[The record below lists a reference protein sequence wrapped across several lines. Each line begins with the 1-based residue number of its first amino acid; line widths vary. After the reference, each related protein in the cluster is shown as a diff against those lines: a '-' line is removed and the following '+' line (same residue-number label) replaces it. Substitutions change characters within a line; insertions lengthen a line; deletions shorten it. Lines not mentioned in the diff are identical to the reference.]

1 MERPFFCVSYRALL
15 LLSLHV
21 FMISFMHEGYAYGVE
36 RKIASHTISVSS
48 LLPSPSCSPST
59 TKANHK
65 STLEVIHKHGPCSP
79 LVQDHNP
86 LNLTEI
92 LLRDESRVKW
102 IQSQSSNSR
111 DGLKA
116 LAGASLPAMFD
127 ITVGE
132 YIVTIGLGTPM
143 KNLTLEFDTGSHLTW
158 TQCEPCLGSC
168 YTQFDPMFNPSQ
180 SSSYANIS
188 CASTLCSLAG
198 SGCLGSTCLYSVKY
212 GDNTSSVGFLA
223 TEKLTISPTEV
234 IDNFQ
239 FGCGEN
245 NSEGF
250 GRAAGLLGLS
260 DNNISF
266 VEQTAAKYGKYFS
279 YCLPSSPSSTGH
291 LTFGNE
297 GGEPSSVKF
306 TPLSKIQQDSEF
318 YGISIVGISVEGIPL
333 SIPSTI
339 FSSPDAVIDSGT
351 VITQMPPTAYSALR
365 TAFRN
370 AMANYTMTPAIP
382 IHSDLP
388 TLDTCYDFS
397 KESTVTVPS
406 ITFSFAEG
414 VDIDLHPSGI
424 LYTVNASEVCLAFA
438 ATGADTDLAVYGN
451 VQQRTFEMVYDVAG
465 RKLGFGPNA
474 CS

>member
-1 MERPFFCVSYRALL
+1 MERPFFCVFYRALL

-21 FMISFMHEGYAYGVE
+21 LMISFMHGGYAYGVE
-36 RKIASHTISVSS
+36 GKIASHTISVSS

-59 TKANHK
+59 TKASDRK

-102 IQSQSSNSR
+102 IQSRSSNSK

-116 LAGASLPAMFD
+116 LTGASLP
-127 ITVGE
+127 GL
-132 YIVTIGLGTPM
+132 TIGLGTPI
-143 KNLTLEFDTGSHLTW
+143 KNLTLLFDTGSPLTW

-198 SGCLGSTCLYSVKY
+198 SGCLGSTCLYSAEY
-212 GDNTSSVGFLA
+212 GDNSSSVGFLA

-234 IDNFQ
+234 IDNFE

-245 NSEGF
+245 NSGVF

-266 VEQTAAKYGKYFS
+266 VEQTAAKYGKNFS

-339 FSSPDAVIDSGT
+339 FSSAGAIIDSGT

-388 TLDTCYDFS
+388 SLDTCYDFS
-397 KESTVTVPS
+397 KVSMVTVPS